1 MKLLSAPARIL
12 KDDAG
17 FISTFGLTLTAMMI
31 ALGGIALDVANAYRM
46 RTYLQVAADAAA
58 HAALYTRETDTRYA
72 AIQRALEVVES
83 FLPAEVYGE
92 VMKAEDIEFGTWDR
106 DTETFTP
113 DWTSK
118 SAVMVNTLQVAER
131 QNSVGTYMLRLVG
144 FDDWNVRRASVF
156 ETYIPTCF
164 REGFVAQDLVDLQS
178 GNTYTNGFCIHS
190 NDHVEVNSNN
200 FFNSNTVVSMPDKSN
215 IGLPSSGFESNDGLQ
230 DALRDGAYQIRILND
245 LEQII
250 TDLDDPL
257 VSDDIPDYI
266 ASDLIKVLPSKNVDP
281 SLMIPGFIYTYNCA
295 GGAALQIPNDTT
307 LTDLVLV
314 TDCKVQFGQGVV
326 LENVIV
332 ATTNT
337 DAKSIN
343 AASGV
348 QVGRDD
354 HCATDGGSQLL
365 TLGGIDV
372 PADLRVYG
380 GQLIAK
386 GDIEFSANANGI
398 EGASFISGGTISGTS
413 NMTMGFCGDGME
425 RNFEREYFRLAN

>member
-1 MKLLSAPARIL
+1 MKLLSAPARFL
-12 KDDAG
+12 KDETG

-46 RTYLQVAADAAA
+46 RAYLQVAADAAA

-83 FLPAEVYGE
+83 FLPADVYGE
-92 VMKAEDIEFGTWDR
+92 VMTADDIEFGTWDR

-144 FDDWNVRRASVF
+144 FDDWNVRRAAVF

-164 REGFVAQDLVDLQS
+164 REGFVAQDVVDVQS
-178 GNTYTNGFCIHS
+178 NNTYTNGFCIHS
-190 NDHVEVNSNN
+190 NGHVEVNSNN
-200 FFNSNTVVSMPDKSN
+200 FFNDDTIVSMPDRTDLV
-215 IGLPSSGFESNDGLQ
+215 LPNSGFESNDGLQ
-230 DALRDGAYQIRILND
+230 DALRDGAYQMRVLNRLSGVISD
-245 LEQII
+245 LE
-250 TDLDDPL
+250 DPD
-257 VSDDIPDYI
+257 SDYTPDYI
-266 ASDLIKVLPSKNVDP
+266 TSDQVGILPSKKLDQADFV
-281 SLMIPGFIYTYNCA
+281 PGHIYTRTCG
-295 GGAALQIPNDTT
+295 GGAALQIPNGTT
-307 LTDLVLV
+307 LEDIVLV
-314 TDCKVQFGQGVV
+314 TDCKVKFGQGVV
-326 LENVIV
+326 LENTII

-337 DAKSIN
+337 DAKSIS

-354 HCATDGGSQLL
+354 NCAPDGGSQLL
-365 TLGGIDV
+365 TMGGIEV
-372 PADLRVYG
+372 PADLKVYG
-380 GQLIAK
+380 GQLIAQHN
-386 GDIEFSANANGI
+386 IEFSANANGI
-398 EGASFISGGTISGTS
+398 EGASFISGATISGTS

-425 RNFEREYFRLAN
+425 RNFEALYFRLAN

>member
-1 MKLLSAPARIL
+1 MKLLSATARFL
-12 KDDAG
+12 KDDTG

-58 HAALYTRETDTRYA
+58 HAALYTRETHTRDESIQA
-72 AIQRALEVVES
+72 ALDVVES
-83 FLPAEVYGE
+83 FLPADVYGQ
-92 VMKAEDIEFGTWDR
+92 VITYEDVEFGTWDR

-113 DWTSK
+113 NSNSK

-156 ETYIPTCF
+156 ETYMPTCF

-200 FFNSNTVVSMPDKSN
+200 YFNNDTIVSMPDRSD
-215 IGLPSSGFESNDGLQ
+215 IVLPNSGFESNDGLE
-230 DALRDGAYQIRILND
+230 DALRDGAYQLRILNR
-245 LEQII
+245 LSSII
-250 TDLDDPL
+250 DALNDPL
-257 VSDDIPDYI
+257 SEYAPDYI
-266 ASDLIKVLPSKNVDP
+266 TSDLVGVLPQRNPAASDFT
-281 SLMIPGFIYTYNCA
+281 PGHIYTYSCG
-295 GGAALQIPNDTT
+295 GGAALQIPADTT
-307 LTDLVLV
+307 LEDIVLV
-314 TDCKVQFGQGVV
+314 TDCKVKFGQGVV
-326 LENVIV
+326 LENTII
-332 ATTNT
+332 ATSNT
-337 DAKSIN
+337 DAKSIS

-354 HCATDGGSQLL
+354 NCAADGGSQLL
-365 TLGGIDV
+365 TMGGIEV
-372 PADLRVYG
+372 PADLKVYG
-380 GQLIAK
+380 GQMIAK
-386 GDIEFSANANGI
+386 GNIEFSANANGI
-398 EGASFISGGTISGTS
+398 EGASFISGATISGTS

-425 RNFEREYFRLAN
+425 RNFEALYFRLAN